1 MTPGPAEA
9 RRGQAPSR
17 SGTAQVPEI
26 ESYLAEVA
34 ARLPGPARAQRDIV
48 AELRAG
54 LLDGIDARRS
64 AGLPQAKAAAAAV
77 IEFGD
82 PGQVA
87 DAFRPELAARSA
99 RRTALTLV
107 MTGPLIGALWTA
119 AAIAS
124 HIGIRHAPPWQWV
137 NMPPDA
143 LLAFPI
149 AAAAIAVTVWAALIT
164 VAATGRLT
172 RWLPARPRL
181 APTTAAIAGF
191 GAMTADVIVFV
202 LLASQL
208 AAAPRTLAPL
218 PIAAA
223 ATASLVRLTLA
234 RRAARHCLTVRA
246 PLM

>member
-1 MTPGPAEA
+1 MTPAAEA
-9 RRGQAPSR
+9 RPAPGPR
-17 SGTAQVPEI
+17 RRGTALVPEI

-54 LLDGIDARRS
+54 LLDGIDARRC
-64 AGLPQAKAAAAAV
+64 AGLPQATAAAEAV
-77 IEFGD
+77 TEFGD

-107 MTGPLIGALWTA
+107 TTGPLIGALWTA

-137 NMPPDA
+137 NMPPDSM
-143 LLAFPI
+143 LAFPL
-149 AAAAIAVTVWAALIT
+149 AAAAIAVTVWAALVT

-181 APTTAAIAGF
+181 APTAAAIAGF
-191 GAMTADVIVFV
+191 GAMTVDVTVFV

-208 AAAPRTLAPL
+208 AVAPRTLAPV
-218 PIAAA
+218 PITVA
-223 ATASLVRLTLA
+223 ATASLIRLTLA
-234 RRAARHCLTVRA
+234 KRAARQCLTARA
-246 PLM
+246 PLT